1 MTGTQENPSRSL
13 PHDPYGHGHSI
24 AAWTASGLVIA
35 GALIMCL
42 AVVFP
47 TLWVFIVGGVIAV
60 LSIPVSML
68 LTAMGLG
75 SNNRNIR

>member
-35 GALIMCL
+35 GALLMALMAQITIQY
-42 AVVFP
+42 AASD
-47 TLWVFIVGGVIAV
+47 IAPPGRP
-60 LSIPVSML
+60 LRQSGPRL
-68 LTAMGLG
+68 RTPALP
-75 SNNRNIR
+75 R